1 MSRALPLLALPLL
14 LLGGCAA
21 ETRYRITSF
30 LFDGVPPPAG
40 PQEAVPE
47 SPPRAVQPDEAGREP
62 AGAAQEPAEAGP
74 AASPKPEQATA
85 TAVAAGSTH
94 KPFGDRSC
102 ASCHDARASNRLR
115 QEGNDLCFS
124 CHKAI
129 ITGKRVVHVPALA
142 ECLLCHRPHQ
152 SENVR
157 LLQQPLPDMC
167 LMCHAREDMLA
178 VHGEIGECLSCHNP
192 HESDEDRLLEFK

>member
-1 MSRALPLLALPLL
+1 MSRALAFLALPL

-21 ETRYRITSF
+21 ETRYRIASF

-40 PQEAVPE
+40 AQEALTE
-47 SPPRAVQPDEAGREP
+47 SPLEAVQPDEAG
-62 AGAAQEPAEAGP
+62 QEPATAP
-74 AASPKPEQATA
+74 VPEQAVA

-94 KPFGDRSC
+94 KPYADRKC
-102 ASCHDARASNRLR
+102 ASCHDLNASNRPRL
-115 QEGNDLCFS
+115 EGNELCFS
-124 CHKAI
+124 CHHGI
-129 ITGKRVVHVPALA
+129 ITGKRVVHVPAQA
-142 ECLLCHRPHQ
+142 ECLLCHLPHS

-167 LMCHAREDMLA
+167 LMCHAREEMLA

-192 HESDEDRLLEFK
+192 HESNEDRLLDFE